1 MEQIGTRRRARV
13 SAADVARARGM
24 TVEERA
30 SVLKFRPEMATFNAG
45 SFNFGLYPV
54 ASRDLPF
61 AD

>member
-1 MEQIGTRRRARV
+1 
-13 SAADVARARGM
+13 M

-30 SVLKFRPEMATFNAG
+30 SVLRFRPEMATSNAG